1 MIYSFGISQQGK
13 AHIRNN
19 TVCQDA
25 YCFKNIDDNI
35 CVAAV
40 ADGLGSENYSDIAS
54 KIASECVVN
63 YCVERL
69 NKDLQVDDIK
79 QLLKESFGFALSKIE
94 QRVLE
99 DNGDIK
105 QYDTTLSACV
115 FFDGKLVYG
124 HSGDSGIIA
133 LANDG
138 KFYKVTEQQRDTY
151 GRVFPLCF
159 GEEYWVFGCF
169 DKTVAGVILATDGLL
184 ELFYPVYIKN
194 MEKSIYTSL
203 AKYFLNMNLVYENDF
218 DVDEYKKSREKYIMN
233 IPENVVDDDKTI
245 LGIMD
250 DNILIEWQNDE
261 YYMEPD
267 WDYLKK
273 KYREDYNKKAY
284 SEVVD
289 K

>member
-1 MIYSFGISQQGK
+1 MINTFGISQQGK
-13 AHIRNN
+13 AHKKNN
-19 TVCQDA
+19 IVCQDA
-25 YCFKNIDDNI
+25 YSFRVIDDKI

-40 ADGLGSENYSDIAS
+40 ADGLGSEKYSDIAS

-63 YCVERL
+63 YCSERL
-69 NKDLQVDDIK
+69 NSDLKDEDIK
-79 QLLKESFGFALSKIE
+79 QLLNKSFGIALNKIE

-105 QYDTTLSACV
+105 QYDTTLSACIL
-115 FFDGKLVYG
+115 FDGKLVYG
-124 HSGDSGIIA
+124 HSGDSGNIA

-138 KFYKVTEQQRDTY
+138 KFYKVTEQQRDNY

-169 DKTVAGVILATDGLL
+169 NKTVAGVILATDGLL
-184 ELFYPVYIKN
+184 ELFYPIYIKN
-194 MEKSIYTSL
+194 TENKIYTSL
-203 AKYFLNMNLVYENDF
+203 ARYFLNMHLVYENDF
-218 DVDEYKKSREKYIMN
+218 DIDEYIQSRKKYIMN
-233 IPENVVDDDKTI
+233 IPENIVDDDKTI

-250 DNILIEWQNDE
+250 DNIPIEWQKDE
-261 YYMEPD
+261 YYKEPD
-267 WDYLKK
+267 WDYLRK